1 MDGERSERR
10 ERRDWLR
17 RYKIMMAMTK
27 TTMMRTRT
35 VTMTVMAISDD
46 EGEDGDDGVDG
57 DGVDGVD
64 GDGVDVDSESKNK
77 KKLIFFIKI
86 LYQKLS

>member
-1 MDGERSERR
+1 
-10 ERRDWLR
+10 
-17 RYKIMMAMTK
+17 
-27 TTMMRTRT
+27 MRTRT
-35 VTMTVMAISDD
+35 VTMTVMAVSDD

-77 KKLIFFIKI
+77 KKLIFKKN
-86 LYQKLS
+86 L